1 MDITRSNGNVDGVPT
16 NAQLADLLT
25 AAEKVQQDAKDGHL
39 DFVAYLAEMTV
50 LEIRREIANRAEE
63 TH

>member
-25 AAEKVQQDAKDGHL
+25 AAEKVQQDAKDGPL